1 MDLLTPALHGAAAR
15 PLRARRAGAAALVVG
30 AGGALGSALLAAALG
45 SGRCGRVLA
54 VVTGPMQ
61 STLQALVTLPA
72 AALDGPPLPLG
83 VDTAFIVFERARHA
97 NGRDD
102 AFLQPAPAELPRLA
116 AALHAGGVRRL
127 LVVVPHAPALLPQAL
142 KAGLASLDEAAVAAL
157 GFEHLVFLR
166 AAAYGSAAAGPASAL
181 QRFADWW
188 LAQLRWMVPQ
198 REQPLRAARVG
209 ELAVELALRLPAAA
223 PGTRVL
229 PPELLW
235 EAAQAA
241 DAGAVFDAWLGVAA
255 ARQAG

>member
-1 MDLLTPALHGAAAR
+1 MDLLTPALQGAAA
-15 PLRARRAGAAALVVG
+15 PPVHARRAGAAALVVG

-166 AAAYGSAAAGPASAL
+166 TAAYGSAAAGPASAL

-235 EAAQAA
+235 AAAQAA